1 MSLNSISAVQVS
13 SPYSTN
19 YKNASTVKLDN
30 NILSLER
37 TPLQDT
43 VSFTS
48 RKNVEPN
55 NENIVK
61 EKKSGFLKKAAV
73 ATASAVLPGLG
84 QAINGQWGKAAF
96 YALGAPLLATAAFL
110 LNPIAGIAVG
120 SCLEIA
126 NIVSAYRNA

>member
-1 MSLNSISAVQVS
+1 MSLNSISPVQVS
-13 SPYSTN
+13 RSYSTN
-19 YKNASTVKLDN
+19 YKNSQAVNSDN
-30 NILSLER
+30 NVATLER

-43 VSFTS
+43 VSFRS
-48 RKNVEPN
+48 RKNIEPN
-55 NENIVK
+55 NENVVK
-61 EKKSGFLKKAAV
+61 EKKSGFFKKAAV

-110 LNPIAGIAVG
+110 VNPIAGIAIG

-126 NIVSAYRNA
+126 NVVSAYRNA